1 MRLAAIKRK
10 SMADT
15 QCMPGNTAF
24 GLHPPQQALHL
35 RHSHYLPVTLTSQH
49 AAQSCLSWLRHIKHS
64 LAAPTCMPY
73 MAHQHCPA

>member
-1 MRLAAIKRK
+1 MHFCTQLLHVASHSHHSLVSLHVSRKLQDKHRNMRLAAIKRK

-35 RHSHYLPVTLTSQH
+35 RHSHYLPVTLTS
-49 AAQSCLSWLRHIKHS
+49 
-64 LAAPTCMPY
+64 
-73 MAHQHCPA
+73 